1 MGDNRQD
8 GFLLKNARYGP
19 ASMLK
24 HDDIWRAIDAL
35 ASSRGFSPSGLARRA
50 GLDATSFNPSKR
62 VALNG
67 KPRWPSTES
76 LSKALAAADC
86 SLAEFLGLMGEDGPT
101 RHIPLLTLAKAASED
116 AFDASG
122 APLRDSWDEIELP
135 GVVAEIRD
143 PGLYALKVASDDMEP
158 TYRQDDV
165 MIVSPAARVQRG
177 DRLIARLRDGSVTV
191 RELVGRT
198 SDHVEWATLDA
209 AHATTR
215 LDIGEVL
222 WMARILWVSQ

>member
-1 MGDNRQD
+1 
-8 GFLLKNARYGP
+8 
-19 ASMLK
+19 MLK

-86 SLAEFLGLMGEDGPT
+86 SLAEFLGLMGEDGPA
-101 RHIPLLTLAKAASED
+101 RHIPLLPLGKAAEHG
-116 AFDASG
+116 AFNDHG
-122 APLRDSWDEIELP
+122 APNHDGWDEIELP
-135 GVVAEIRD
+135 GVVSELRD
-143 PGLYALKVASDDMEP
+143 PDLYALKVTDDEMLP
-158 TYRQDDV
+158 TYRRGDI
-165 MIVSPAARVQRG
+165 MIVSPAARLQRH
-177 DRLIARLRDGSVTV
+177 DRIVARLRDGDITV
-191 RELVGRT
+191 RELLSLT
-198 SDHVEWATLDA
+198 PDHVELATIDA
-209 AHATTR
+209 APTTSR
-215 LDIGEVL
+215 LEASEVL

>member
-1 MGDNRQD
+1 
-8 GFLLKNARYGP
+8 
-19 ASMLK
+19 MLK
-24 HDDIWRAIDAL
+24 HDDIWRALDAL

-86 SLAEFLGLMGEDGPT
+86 SLAEFLGLMGEDGPP
-101 RHIPLLTLAKAASED
+101 RHIPLLALGKAGREG
-116 AFDASG
+116 AFDDSG
-122 APLRDSWDEIELP
+122 APRPDGWEEIELP
-135 GVVAEIRD
+135 GVVSEIRD
-143 PGLYALKVASDDMEP
+143 PGLYALKVTGDDMLP
-158 TYRQDDV
+158 TYRKGDV
-165 MIVSPAARVQRG
+165 MIVSPAARVQKG
-177 DRLIARLRDGSVTV
+177 DRVVARLRDGEVTV
-191 RELVGRT
+191 RELVNR
-198 SDHVEWATLDA
+198 SSSEIEWATLDA

-215 LDIGEVL
+215 METSEAL

>member
-1 MGDNRQD
+1 
-8 GFLLKNARYGP
+8 
-19 ASMLK
+19 MLK
-24 HDDIWRAIDAL
+24 HDDIWRALDAL

-86 SLAEFLGLMGEDGPT
+86 SLAEFLGLMGEDGPP
-101 RHIPLLTLAKAASED
+101 RHIPLLAFGKAGREG
-116 AFDASG
+116 AFDDSG
-122 APLRDSWDEIELP
+122 APLLAGWDEIELP
-135 GVVAEIRD
+135 GVVSEIRD
-143 PGLYALKVASDDMEP
+143 PGLYALKVTGDDMLP
-158 TYRQDDV
+158 TYRRGDV
-165 MIVSPAARVQRG
+165 MIVSPAARVQKS
-177 DRLIARLRDGSVTV
+177 DRIVARLRDGDVTV
-191 RELVGRT
+191 RELVNRT
-198 SDHVEWATLDA
+198 SSEVEWSTLDA

-215 LDIGEVL
+215 LEASEVL

>member
-1 MGDNRQD
+1 
-8 GFLLKNARYGP
+8 
-19 ASMLK
+19 MLK

-86 SLAEFLGLMGEDGPT
+86 SLAEFLGLMGEDGPP
-101 RHIPLLTLAKAASED
+101 RHIPLLPLGKAGEEG
-116 AFDASG
+116 AFDAQGVPSHNG
-122 APLRDSWDEIELP
+122 WEEIELP
-135 GVVAEIRD
+135 GVVSELRD
-143 PGLYALKVASDDMEP
+143 PALYALKVTDDDMLP
-158 TYRQDDV
+158 TYRRGDV
-165 MIVSPAARVQRG
+165 MIVSPAAGLQRH
-177 DRLIARLRDGSVTV
+177 DRIVARLRDGDITV
-191 RELVGRT
+191 RELLSLT
-198 SDHVEWATLDA
+198 ADHVELATIDA
-209 AHATTR
+209 AHATSR
-215 LDIGEVL
+215 LESSEVL

>member
-1 MGDNRQD
+1 
-8 GFLLKNARYGP
+8 
-19 ASMLK
+19 MLK

-86 SLAEFLGLMGEDGPT
+86 SLAEFLGLMGEDGPA
-101 RHIPLLTLAKAASED
+101 RHIPLLPLGKAAEEG
-116 AFDASG
+116 AFDAQG
-122 APLRDSWDEIELP
+122 APSQNGWDEIELP
-135 GVVAEIRD
+135 GVVSEIRD
-143 PGLYALKVASDDMEP
+143 PDLYALKVTDDEMLP
-158 TYRQDDV
+158 TYRRGDV
-165 MIVSPAARVQRG
+165 MIVSPAARLQRH
-177 DRLIARLRDGSVTV
+177 DRIVARLRDGEITV
-191 RELVGRT
+191 RELLSLT
-198 SDHVEWATLDA
+198 PDHVELATIDA
-209 AHATTR
+209 AHATSR
-215 LDIGEVL
+215 LDASEVL

>member
-1 MGDNRQD
+1 
-8 GFLLKNARYGP
+8 
-19 ASMLK
+19 MLK

-62 VALNG
+62 VAING

-86 SLAEFLGLMGEDGPT
+86 SLAEFLGLMGEDGPP
-101 RHIPLLTLAKAASED
+101 RHIPLLPLGKAAREG
-116 AFDASG
+116 AFSDHG
-122 APLRDSWDEIELP
+122 APMQDGWDEIELP
-135 GVVAEIRD
+135 GVVSELRD
-143 PGLYALKVASDDMEP
+143 PDLYALKVTDDGMQP
-158 TYRQDDV
+158 TYRKDDV
-165 MIVSPAARVQRG
+165 IIVSPAARVQRG
-177 DRLIARLRDGSVTV
+177 DRIIARLRDGEVMV

-198 SDHVEWATLDA
+198 ADHIEWATLDA
-209 AHATTR
+209 THATTR
-215 LDIGEVL
+215 LDIAELL

>member
-1 MGDNRQD
+1 
-8 GFLLKNARYGP
+8 
-19 ASMLK
+19 MLK

-86 SLAEFLGLMGEDGPT
+86 SLAEFLGLMGEDGPP
-101 RHIPLLTLAKAASED
+101 RHIPLLTLSKAARDD
-116 AFDASG
+116 AFDDHG

-135 GVVAEIRD
+135 GVVAQIRD
-143 PGLYALKVASDDMEP
+143 PGLYALKIASDDMQP
-158 TYRQDDV
+158 TYRQSDV
-165 MIVSPAARVQRG
+165 IIVSPAAPLQRG
-177 DRLIARLRDGSVTV
+177 DRLVARLRDGSVTV
-191 RELVGRT
+191 RELVGRM
-198 SDHVEWATLDA
+198 SEHVEWMTLDA
-209 AHATTR
+209 SLATTR
-215 LDIGEVL
+215 LDGSEVL
-222 WMARILWVSQ
+222 WMARIVWVSQ